1 MRLRAQAS
9 KLLRAGFFH
18 IFGASTLNKA
28 LTFLCGVFVVRILT
42 KADYGV
48 YSYAYNE
55 FNMILLFNGLGATS
69 ALLQMGSEDPDPARV
84 GALSRYGFK
93 AGLTFDVAL
102 ILCVLAF
109 IVLVPSSIPGSGFI
123 LALFL
128 VFLVPQFLVEMQM
141 TLLRVQF
148 RNRAFSWAT
157 NINTVLIVGASL
169 GGAVLLGSMGLVNG
183 RNVAEVLCL
192 VIICALFR
200 VPSLRPDPADKVV
213 LSKDDRASFL
223 KIAVVSAVNNG
234 LGQLTY
240 LIGTVS
246 VGALLADAEAVAT
259 YQAATVI
266 PTALN
271 FVPVA
276 LMTFAYPYF
285 ARHHREPRW
294 ILSNFKRLLLGAS
307 LLAGGITAL
316 CLVLAPQ
323 IVTFVYGAN
332 YIEAVESF
340 RILMLGFFVAS
351 TLRIIC
357 GNLLVSQR
365 KLLFNTATSVAT
377 AAVLPVL
384 NFYLIPA
391 LGIVGAAWA
400 QVVVIAATG
409 IANTVYFLHVIH
421 AIPTEE
427 HAA

>member
-93 AGLTFDVAL
+93 AGLAFDVAL
-102 ILCVLAF
+102 ILGVLAF
-109 IVLVPSSIPGSGFI
+109 IALVPSSIPGSGVI

-200 VPSLRPDPADKVV
+200 VPSLRPDPPDKVV

-377 AAVLPVL
+377 AAVLPLL
-384 NFYLIPA
+384 NFFFIPA

>member
-93 AGLTFDVAL
+93 AGLAFDVAL
-102 ILCVLAF
+102 ILGVLAF
-109 IVLVPSSIPGSGFI
+109 IVLVPSSIPGSGVI

-192 VIICALFR
+192 VIIYALFR
-200 VPSLRPDPADKVV
+200 VPSLRPDPANNVV

-323 IVTFVYGAN
+323 IVTIVYGAN

-365 KLLFNTATSVAT
+365 KLLFNTATAVAT

-384 NFYLIPA
+384 NFFLIPA

-400 QVVVIAATG
+400 QVAVIAATG